1 MEQKRTRAVFRSALG
16 AVLLLVTAASAQ
28 GGGARLPASGQPP
41 RPAMAAGELIVRLR
55 SEFPACAHCLLA
67 KGAGFKSVTGT
78 YILDQVRL
86 RHGITAMEPLF
97 GGIHA
102 AARRSAAQQRFGV
115 RGPSGGAGAGPL
127 DSQLSTPNLSQT
139 YLVRVDPKTDLLA
152 LAAEFRRDPNV
163 VSAEPNYLYSVKST
177 VDSRQSRVV
186 FGSFNQGSPRPPST
200 GSRQVLG
207 EGQGE
212 GSESSDP
219 PLPDDPFLS
228 SSGSWGQD
236 FPDLWGLFQIHAPEA
251 WELSEG
257 EGVIV
262 AVIDTGIDIEH
273 PDLAANVWHNTGEVP
288 GNGADDDGN
297 GFSDDVNGWDFTTCK
312 TAYADGQCIEAKEP
326 GPDVTD
332 RNGHGTHV
340 AGTIAAVGDNAIGII
355 GVAPKAQVMAVKG
368 LNDQGQGTNADLAA
382 ALVYAAENGANVINA
397 SWSGPPS
404 DTIKTA
410 IEYVTQMF
418 DVVVVVAAGNGG
430 VPLEQ
435 GFYPANL
442 PEVVAVGATTH
453 TDEVASFSNFGG
465 PLDLVAPGGGDAEP
479 ATATDPDKSVLSLLA
494 KDSDLGR
501 VCHLDCHCASPAC
514 CADPE
519 CDDEVC
525 EQVCDPAPWVV
536 SEEYVRLAG
545 TSFAAPHVSGVAAL
559 VRSRHPEFTEEQV
572 RQILLQSADDL
583 GPAGWDPNFGYGR
596 VNAQRAVATD
606 DMPVAEILV
615 PENRGKIWERDF
627 PFTVTGTVAAPGGAV
642 QGWRLM
648 LRREDGNAA
657 TEISSGTASV
667 SDGPLGT
674 LALESAQG
682 LELGQR
688 YVLQLEVEDGNGNTA
703 TDTKVFLIPNPQYAA
718 IPLPD
723 PFDEGGFTPA
733 LSGDG
738 RWAAVTR
745 SDRDP
750 PYATSIWLFDLQAHK
765 SSRIKEAGFP
775 WLSANGQF
783 FLYFA
788 SGLRLNDLMSGLT
801 LPIELPELLLRGS
814 DGYSFRVDSQGT
826 HVAFVS
832 AGDLDATGESGNRS
846 VDLFVLD
853 RATGIIRQLTKNS
866 QGSPAFQ
873 ITDLVMT
880 PNAERFAFSTNA
892 DLDPTATTGGV
903 FQVFLYDDTTGAARQ
918 LSGRT
923 PEGPNGGGQPS
934 ISADGGTVAYE
945 SDGLYVADVASGR
958 SYQAASSLGD
968 PADPELS
975 ADGRQLAFVA
985 QLDLDPSVGNED
997 LSPEVFLLDL
1007 ATQQPTQITD
1017 TAHETFYP
1025 SGMRMD
1031 ASGSTFLLTASP
1043 EINGIGLDPS
1053 TVRVVR
1059 RRHPNVPPT
1068 LQAPQVIT
1076 AQEGLASCTHFHALD
1091 PDGDVI
1097 TLYAQRVPAFA
1108 YGRLRD
1114 LAHSVF
1120 TDHGDGT
1127 ADLSFKPDYTDAGT
1141 YPLRIA
1147 AFDEAGGVDVKDVT
1161 LVIEDTEPEGDA
1173 NCDGSLGLDDVQ
1185 AMISALFNSNAR
1197 AQCITRDTNVDGQV
1211 TVGDLVALLRKL

>member
-1 MEQKRTRAVFRSALG
+1 MEQGRTRAAFWLALG
-16 AVLLLVTAASAQ
+16 AVLLVVTTAGAQ
-28 GGGARLPASGQPP
+28 GGGAHSPAPRQPP

-55 SEFPACAHCLLA
+55 SDFPACAHCLLA

-115 RGPSGGAGAGPL
+115 KASGAGGAAPL
-127 DSQLSTPNLSQT
+127 SSQLPTPNLSQI

-152 LAAEFRRDPNV
+152 LAGEFRRDPNV
-163 VSAEPNYLYSVKST
+163 VSAEPNYLYSVKSI
-177 VDSRQSRVV
+177 VDSRQPKETLNTFAPGSSR
-186 FGSFNQGSPRPPST
+186 P
-200 GSRQVLG
+200 LG

-212 GSESSDP
+212 GSESSDRA
-219 PLPDDPFLS
+219 LPDDPFLS

-251 WELSEG
+251 WELPEG

-262 AVIDTGIDIEH
+262 AVVDTGIDTEH
-273 PDLAANVWHNTGEVP
+273 PDLAANVWDNPGEIP
-288 GNGADDDGN
+288 GNGIDDDGN
-297 GFSDDVNGWDFTTCK
+297 GFVDDVDGWDFTTCK
-312 TAYADGQCIEAKEP
+312 RAYADGTCIEPKEP

-332 RNGHGTHV
+332 ESGHGTHV
-340 AGTIAAVGDNAIGII
+340 AGTIAALGDNGIGII

-368 LNDQGQGTNADLAA
+368 LNAQGQGTNADLAE
-382 ALVYAAENGANVINA
+382 ALVYAAENGAKVVNA

-410 IEYVTQMF
+410 VDYVTQTF
-418 DVVVVVAAGNGG
+418 DVVLVAAAGNDAA
-430 VPLEQ
+430 PLER
-435 GFYPANL
+435 GYYPTNL
-442 PEVVAVGATTH
+442 PNVIAVGATTH

-465 PLDLVAPGGGDAEP
+465 PLDLVAPGGGDTEP

-494 KDSDLGR
+494 KDSDIGR

-525 EQVCDPAPWVV
+525 EQVCDRAPWVI
-536 SEEYVRLAG
+536 SEEYVRLSG

-559 VRSRHPEFTEEQV
+559 VRSRHPEFTREQV
-572 RQILLQSADDL
+572 QQVLLQSADDL

-596 VNAQRAVATD
+596 VNAQRAVAID

-627 PFTVTGTVAAPGGAV
+627 PFTVTGTVAAPGRSV
-642 QGWRLM
+642 QEWRLT
-648 LRREDGNAA
+648 LRREGGGAVIEVA
-657 TEISSGTASV
+657 TGTTPVSG
-667 SDGPLGT
+667 GPLGT
-674 LALESAQG
+674 LTLDGAQR

-688 YVLQLEVEDGNGNTA
+688 YVLQLEVEDGNGDTA
-703 TDTKVFLIPNPQYAA
+703 TDTKVFLIPNPRYAA

-733 LSGDG
+733 LSGNG

-750 PYATSIWLFDLQAHK
+750 PYATSICLFDLQAHN
-765 SSRIKEAGFP
+765 SSRIEEAGLP
-775 WLSANGQF
+775 WLSTNGQF
-783 FLYFA
+783 FLYFG
-788 SGLRLNDLMSGLT
+788 SGLQLNDLMSGLT
-801 LPIELPELLLRGS
+801 IPIDLPELLLRAA
-814 DGYSFRVDSQGT
+814 DLYSFRVDAQGE

-832 AGDLDATGESGNRS
+832 AGDLDATGDNGNGGPK
-846 VDLFVLD
+846 LLLLD
-853 RATGIIRQLTKNS
+853 RATGAIRQLTKGP
-866 QGSPAFQ
+866 QGSSAFE
-873 ITDLVMT
+873 IRDLVMT
-880 PNAERFAFSTNA
+880 PDAGRFAFSANA
-892 DLDPTATTGGV
+892 DLDPTAAAGGM
-903 FQVFLYDDTTGAARQ
+903 FQVFLYDDTTGVARQ

-923 PEGPNGGGQPS
+923 PEGPNGGGQPN

-945 SDGLYVADVASGR
+945 SDGVFVADVASGR
-958 SYQAASSLGD
+958 SYHAVSSLGD

-985 QLDLDPSVGNED
+985 QLDLDTSVGNED

-1007 ATQQPTQITD
+1007 TTQRATQVTD

-1031 ASGSTFLLTASP
+1031 ASGSTFLLTAAP

-1076 AQEGLASCTHFHALD
+1076 AQEGRPSCTQLHALD
-1091 PDGDVI
+1091 PDDDPI

-1127 ADLSFKPDYTDAGT
+1127 ADLSFRPDYTDAGT

-1185 AMISALFNSNAR
+1185 AMISALFNFNAR
-1197 AQCITRDTNVDGQV
+1197 AQCITSDANVDGQV